1 MAQVSV
7 SLLNLK
13 KEDYV
18 HEFYNLE
25 TAKVDYFH
33 IDVMDGK
40 FVDNDTNERMKEY
53 SNALSHISQ
62 LGLDVHLMVENVEEF
77 IDDYLA
83 YDPRIITF
91 HIEAM
96 KGDKERT
103 FRNINT
109 IKEEGAR
116 VGLAIN
122 PTTPIEE
129 IKDYLP
135 FIHMVLI
142 MSVWP
147 GKGGQ
152 SYITDVNKKILK
164 LKEYTQSCDL
174 DIDIEVDGGV
184 NGETAKAAVEA
195 GANILVA
202 GVYIIN
208 NENQKEAVDFLKNI
222 NS

>member
-40 FVDNDTNERMKEY
+40 FVENDTTERMKEY
-53 SNALSHISQ
+53 SNALSHISE

-77 IDDYLA
+77 VDDYLA
-83 YDPRIITF
+83 FDPRIITF

-103 FRNINT
+103 KNIIKT
-109 IKEEGAR
+109 IKEEGVR

-122 PTTPIEE
+122 PTTPIED
-129 IKDYLP
+129 IKEFLP
-135 FIHMVLI
+135 FIHMVLV

-152 SYITDVNKKILK
+152 SYIKEVNPKISE
-164 LKEYTQSCDL
+164 LKEYIENCDL

-184 NGETAKAAVEA
+184 NGETAKEAVEA
-195 GANILVA
+195 GVDILVA

-208 NENQKEAVDFLKNI
+208 SDNQKDAVNFLKNI